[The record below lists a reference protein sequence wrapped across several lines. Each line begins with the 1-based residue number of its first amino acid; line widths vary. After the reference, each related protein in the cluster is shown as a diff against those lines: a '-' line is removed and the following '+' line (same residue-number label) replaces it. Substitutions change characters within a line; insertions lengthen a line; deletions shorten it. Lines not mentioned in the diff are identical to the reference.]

1 MRVVEPFICNLD
13 DRIIKVHWRING
25 KAAEGQMGRVGD
37 GEVELSLVE
46 EEEGV
51 VAQAVVHLARAP
63 KSHEVYH
70 ALGRVY
76 KEIDG
81 SGAQPNVPLHLRN
94 ATSSMTRDLG
104 WGKGYSSD
112 LRKVQA
118 IDYLPE
124 ELNGANFFG

>member
-1 MRVVEPFICNLD
+1 M
-13 DRIIKVHWRING
+13 
-25 KAAEGQMGRVGD
+25 
-37 GEVELSLVE
+37 ELSLVE

-81 SGAQPNVPLHLRN
+81 SGAQPNVPLHPALKIN
-94 ATSSMTRDLG
+94 CGPPTANLWSDWSPQKGINRDKLDQRQ
-104 WGKGYSSD
+104 KV
-112 LRKVQA
+112 RKSR
-118 IDYLPE
+118 
-124 ELNGANFFG
+124 F

>member
-1 MRVVEPFICNLD
+1 MQF
-13 DRIIKVHWRING
+13 VHGFRSGERING
-25 KAAEGQMGRVGD
+25 QAAGGQIGRVGD

-46 EEEGV
+46 EEKEEGV

-70 ALGRVY
+70 ALGSVY

>member
-1 MRVVEPFICNLD
+1 MQFLHGFRSGE
-13 DRIIKVHWRING
+13 RING
-25 KAAEGQMGRVGD
+25 QAAGGQIGRVGD

-104 WGKGYSSD
+104 WG
-112 LRKVQA
+112 
-118 IDYLPE
+118 
-124 ELNGANFFG
+124 

>member
-1 MRVVEPFICNLD
+1 MQFLHGFRSGE
-13 DRIIKVHWRING
+13 RING
-25 KAAEGQMGRVGD
+25 QAAGGQIGR
-37 GEVELSLVE
+37 
-46 EEEGV
+46 
-51 VAQAVVHLARAP
+51 VHLARAP
-63 KSHEVYH
+63 KSHDVYH

-81 SGAQPNVPLHLRN
+81 SGTQPNVPLHLRN

-112 LRKVQA
+112 LRKVQT

>member
-1 MRVVEPFICNLD
+1 MQFLHGFRSGE
-13 DRIIKVHWRING
+13 RING
-25 KAAEGQMGRVGD
+25 QAAGGQIGRVGD

-51 VAQAVVHLARAP
+51 VAQAVVHLDRAP

>member
-1 MRVVEPFICNLD
+1 MD
-13 DRIIKVHWRING
+13 KQQG
-25 KAAEGQMGRVGD
+25 GQMGRVGD

-63 KSHEVYH
+63 KSHEVCH

>member
-1 MRVVEPFICNLD
+1 MQFLHGFRSGE
-13 DRIIKVHWRING
+13 RING
-25 KAAEGQMGRVGD
+25 QAAGGQIGRVGD

-63 KSHEVYH
+63 KCHEVYH

-118 IDYLPE
+118 IITFRKSSMVPTFLGSD
-124 ELNGANFFG
+124 